1 MALTNGQI
9 PKLANVLNSGIAFM
23 TGTTLGTLGTDTG
36 GFPGYTAGTFGG
48 RVYSVMGSTTFS
60 TVGGSNIFTYILR
73 NNSIV
78 VPLGLVPMAVSA
90 GNVTGTRNID
100 FLDGVNITGLPI
112 DNTGKRY
119 IPMQPNDVLKFSS
132 LASLST
138 FRTIITCHGAD
149 YQA

>member
-9 PKLANVLNSGIAFM
+9 PILANVLNSGVAVL
-23 TGTTLGTLGTDTG
+23 TGATASTVGVDTF
-36 GFPGYTAGTFGG
+36 GFPAYTAGTLGG
-48 RVYSVMGSTTFS
+48 RVYSVMASSTFS
-60 TVGGSNIFTYILR
+60 TTSNIFTYILR
-73 NNSIV
+73 GTTV
-78 VPLGLVPMAVSA
+78 VPLGLVPMAASA

-119 IPMQPNDVLKFSS
+119 IPMMPNDILKFAS
-132 LASLST
+132 LASLTT

>member
-9 PKLANVLNSGIAFM
+9 PILANVLNSGVALLS
-23 TGTTLGTLGTDTG
+23 GTTTSTLGSDTNG
-36 GFPGYTAGTFGG
+36 VPAYTAGTLGG

-60 TVGGSNIFTYILR
+60 TTTSNIFTYILR
-73 NNSIV
+73 GTTV
-78 VPLGLVPMAVSA
+78 VPLGLVPMAASA

-119 IPMQPNDVLKFSS
+119 IPMMPNDILKFAS
-132 LASLST
+132 LASLTT

>member
-9 PKLANVLNSGIAFM
+9 PILANVLNSGVAVL
-23 TGTTLGTLGTDTG
+23 TGTTTTTAGSDAN
-36 GFPGYTAGTFGG
+36 GFPAYTAGTLGG
-48 RVYSVMGSTTFS
+48 RVYSVMGSS
-60 TVGGSNIFTYILR
+60 TAAASNIFTYILR

-78 VPLGLVPMAVSA
+78 VPLGLVPVAANA

-100 FLDGVNITGLPI
+100 FLDGVNIAGLPL

-119 IPMQPNDVLKFSS
+119 IPMMPNDVLKFSA
-132 LASLST
+132 LASLLAAKV
-138 FRTIITCHGAD
+138 FVTCHGAD

>member
-9 PKLANVLNSGIAFM
+9 PILANVLNSGVAVL
-23 TGTTLGTLGTDTG
+23 TGTTASSAGVDTF
-36 GFPGYTAGTFGG
+36 GFPAYTAGTLGG
-48 RVYSVMGSTTFS
+48 RVYSVMGSS
-60 TVGGSNIFTYILR
+60 TALINNVFTYILR

-78 VPLGLVPMAVSA
+78 VPLGLVPVAASA

-100 FLDGVNITGLPI
+100 FLDGVNIAGLPL

-119 IPMQPNDVLKFSS
+119 IPMMPNDVLKFS
-132 LASLST
+132 ALST
-138 FRTIITCHGAD
+138 LAAAKIFITCHGAD

>member
-9 PKLANVLNSGIAFM
+9 PILANVLNSGVAVL
-23 TGTTLGTLGTDTG
+23 TGTTASSAGVDTF
-36 GFPGYTAGTFGG
+36 GFPAYTAGTLGG

-60 TVGGSNIFTYILR
+60 TAGGSNIFTYILR

-78 VPLGLVPMAVSA
+78 VPLGLVPVAASA

-100 FLDGVNITGLPI
+100 FLDGVNIAGLPL

-119 IPMQPNDVLKFSS
+119 IPMMPNDVLKFS
-132 LASLST
+132 ALST
-138 FRTIITCHGAD
+138 LAAAKIFITCHGAD
-149 YQA
+149 YQV